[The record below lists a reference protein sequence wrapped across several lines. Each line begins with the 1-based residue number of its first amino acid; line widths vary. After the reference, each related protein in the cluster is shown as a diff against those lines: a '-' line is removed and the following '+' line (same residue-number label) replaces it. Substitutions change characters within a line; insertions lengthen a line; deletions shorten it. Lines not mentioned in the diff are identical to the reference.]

1 MSGAR
6 GFTIVEVIVAVLV
19 LSIGLLGLASTAAL
33 TTRMIGQGQ
42 RYSEASAMA
51 TRQFETL
58 RSRPCAA
65 VVNGTEA
72 DGPFVA
78 TWTVTDL
85 AAGKAKAVQ
94 VVVRSP
100 MAGRERAD
108 TFSTTIPC

>member
-1 MSGAR
+1 MRQAR

-51 TRQFETL
+51 TRRFEML

-65 VVNGTEA
+65 MGNGTESE
-72 DGPFVA
+72 GRYTA
-78 TWTVTDL
+78 TWTVADV
-85 AAGKAKAVQ
+85 AAGKAKAVRVIVQ
-94 VVVRSP
+94 SP
-100 MAGRERAD
+100 MAGRMRAD